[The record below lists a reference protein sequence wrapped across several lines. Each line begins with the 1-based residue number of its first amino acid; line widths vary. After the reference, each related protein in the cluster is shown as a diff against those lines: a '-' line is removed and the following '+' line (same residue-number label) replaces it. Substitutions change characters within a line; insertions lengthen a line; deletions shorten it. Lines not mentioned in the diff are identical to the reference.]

1 MKMNLYRV
9 SYLFK
14 PAKDGNPQE
23 KVAFV
28 VANTDRIA
36 VDYINALIPRIT
48 APKST
53 LLERG
58 NEVQGAN
65 IQVHDVLVATS
76 VKASTGQE
84 SLERRHGAP
93 DTRTMPR
100 PERRYGAVDTREG
113 EV

>member
-28 VANTDRIA
+28 VAATDIAA
-36 VDYINALIPRIT
+36 VDYVNALVPRVLD
-48 APKST
+48 PKSKSM
-53 LLERG
+53 ERG

-65 IQVHDVLVATS
+65 VQVQNVLIAETVATGKG
-76 VKASTGQE
+76 V
-84 SLERRHGAP
+84 
-93 DTRTMPR
+93 
-100 PERRYGAVDTREG
+100 
-113 EV
+113 